1 MIHLRRTVQKAVSE
15 AQSVLQWRDVYGDA
29 RSRDSPQ
36 VSRDTAMK
44 VSAFY
49 RAVDIRSDGLGKF
62 PACVKDLTTK
72 QQLTAHHLTHVLK
85 ERPNEAMSPF
95 VFRKLVETRRLVLG
109 NSYVWIYRDRDG
121 RCVEEIPLPPG
132 SCWPIWGS
140 NGKLWYMATDPK
152 TGQQYRMPPEDILHY
167 KGFSWDGVTGVS
179 LLSYASTVLGTATAR
194 ESYEAAVYQNGGH
207 PAGVLKTSADL
218 SGKAQMQPDGSSM
231 SYKDMIRREWERVH
245 GGPGNA
251 FRMAVL
257 DNGLE
262 YQALSMSNSDAQFVE
277 SKNVTVEDIARFT
290 GVPLNLLFT
299 GKQSY
304 NSNEAN
310 SLDYVKNTLQ
320 PVVTQY
326 EQEDSYKLLT
336 SSERAAG
343 LWIPRNML
351 AELRGDTAS
360 RIAWYRGMREIG
372 AYSVNDILSKEDEP
386 AVPGGDAR
394 LASLNYVPLEWFEA
408 LSLARNG
415 GETTPKSRDDM
426 EGRDT

>member
-1 MIHLRRTVQKAVSE
+1 MRRTVKKAVSE
-15 AQSVLQWRDVYGDA
+15 AQSALMWRDVYGED

-36 VSRDTAMK
+36 TARDAAMK

-72 QQLTAHHLTHVLK
+72 HQLPGHHLNHVLK
-85 ERPNEAMSPF
+85 ERPNEAMNPF
-95 VFRKLVETRRLVLG
+95 VFRKLVEARRLVLG

-132 SCWPIWGS
+132 TCWPTWDS

-179 LLSYASTVLGTATAR
+179 LLSYASTVLSTASAR
-194 ESYEAAVYQNGGH
+194 ETYEAAVYQNGGH
-207 PAGVLKTSADL
+207 PAGVLKTAADL
-218 SGKAQMQPDGSSM
+218 SSQPDRVLPDGTRI
-231 SYKDMIRREWERVH
+231 SYKDTVRKEWDRVH
-245 GGPGNA
+245 SGPGNA
-251 FRMAVL
+251 FRVAVL
-257 DNGLE
+257 DKGLE

-336 SSERAAG
+336 VSERAAG
-343 LWIPRNML
+343 LWVPRNML

-360 RIAWYRGMREIG
+360 RIAWYKGMREIG
-372 AYSVNDILSKEDEP
+372 AYSVNDILEKEDEP

-394 LASLNYVPLEWFEA
+394 LASLNYVPLETFVE
-408 LSLARNG
+408 LSLARNSGGAAPAEPDG
-415 GETTPKSRDDM
+415 GEGSET
-426 EGRDT
+426 

>member
-1 MIHLRRTVQKAVSE
+1 MISLRGRVKKAVSE
-15 AQSVLQWRDVYGDA
+15 AQSVLQWRDVFGTD
-29 RSRDSPQ
+29 RSRDSPGVDQ
-36 VSRDTAMK
+36 DTAMK

-49 RAVDIRSDGLGKF
+49 RAIDIRSDGMGKF
-62 PACVKDLTTK
+62 PACVKDLTTR
-72 QQLTAHHLTHVLK
+72 QQLQEHYLNHVLK

-95 VFRKLVETRRLVLG
+95 VYRKLVEARRLVIG
-109 NSYVWIYRDRDG
+109 NSYVWILRDRDG

-132 SCWPIWGS
+132 TCWPYTDS
-140 NGKLWYMATDPK
+140 SGKLWYIAQNPK
-152 TGQQYRMPPEDILHY
+152 TGEQHRLDPADILHY
-167 KGFSWDGVTGVS
+167 KGFSWDGFTGVS
-179 LLSYASTVLGTATAR
+179 LLHYASRVLATASAR
-194 ESYEAAVYQNGGH
+194 ESYEAAVYNNGGH
-207 PAGVLKTSADL
+207 PSGVLKTQTDL
-218 SGKAQMQPDGSSM
+218 SSKPDLVLKDGTRI
-231 SYKDMIRREWERVH
+231 SYKDRIRQEWDKVH

-277 SKNVTVEDIARFT
+277 SKGVTVEDIARFT

-320 PVVTQY
+320 PAVTQY

-336 SSERAAG
+336 VSERQRG

-360 RIAWYRGMREIG
+360 RIAWYKGMREIG
-372 AYSVNDILSKEDEP
+372 AYSVNDILEKEDAP
-386 AVPGGDAR
+386 PVPGGDAR
-394 LASLNYVPLEWFEA
+394 LASLNHVPLESFER
-408 LSLARNG
+408 LSIARNDPAAAPQNPT
-415 GETTPKSRDDM
+415 E
-426 EGRDT
+426 

>member
-1 MIHLRRTVQKAVSE
+1 MIQLRRTIKKSISE
-15 AQSVLQWRDVYGDA
+15 AQSVLQWRDVYGMD
-29 RSRDSPQ
+29 RSRDSPA
-36 VSRDTAMK
+36 VSADAAMK

-49 RAVDIRSDGLGKF
+49 RAVDIRSDGMGKF
-62 PACVKDLTTK
+62 PACVKDLNTK
-72 QQLTAHHLTHVLK
+72 QQLQEHYLNHVLK

-95 VFRKLVETRRLVLG
+95 VYRKLVEARRLVLG
-109 NSYVWIYRDRDG
+109 NSYVWIFRDRNG

-132 SCWPIWGS
+132 SCWPFMDS
-140 NGKLWYMATDPK
+140 NGKLWYIAQNPK
-152 TGQQYRMPPEDILHY
+152 TGEQHRIDPVDILHY
-167 KGFSWDGVTGVS
+167 KGFSWDGITGVS
-179 LLSYASTVLGTATAR
+179 LLSYANKVLNTATAR
-194 ESYEAAVYQNGGH
+194 ESYEAAVYNNGGH
-207 PAGVLKTSADL
+207 PAGLLKTNTDL
-218 SGKAQMQPDGSSM
+218 SSKPTFDSNGTKI
-231 SYKDMIRREWERVH
+231 SYKDVVRQEWEKVH
-245 GGPGNA
+245 SGPGNA
-251 FRMAVL
+251 FRVAVL

-320 PVVTQY
+320 PPVIQY

-336 SSERAAG
+336 ISERQKG

-360 RIAWYRGMREIG
+360 RIAWYKGMREIG
-372 AYSVNDILSKEDEP
+372 AYSVNDILEKEDEP
-386 AVPGGDAR
+386 PVPGGDAR
-394 LASLNYVPLEWFEA
+394 LASLNYVPLENFEA
-408 LSLARNG
+408 LSLARNAPQAAAPQ
-415 GETTPKSRDDM
+415 EPT
-426 EGRDT
+426 E

>member
-1 MIHLRRTVQKAVSE
+1 MIQFRRTIKKSISE
-15 AQSVLQWRDVYGDA
+15 AQSALQWRDVYGTE
-29 RSRDSPQ
+29 RSRDSPEI
-36 VSRDTAMK
+36 SRDAAMK

-49 RAVDIRSDGLGKF
+49 RAIDIRSDGMGKF
-62 PACVKDLTTK
+62 PACVKDLNTK
-72 QQLTAHHLTHVLK
+72 QQMAGHHLNHVLK
-85 ERPNEAMSPF
+85 ERPNEAMTPF
-95 VFRKLVETRRLVLG
+95 TFRKLVEARRLVLG
-109 NSYVWIYRDRDG
+109 NSYVWIFRDRDG

-132 SCWPIWGS
+132 TCWPYTDSG
-140 NGKLWYMATDPK
+140 GKLWYMAQNPK
-152 TGQQYRMPPEDILHY
+152 TGEQYRVVPEDILHY
-167 KGFSWDGVTGVS
+167 KGFSWDGITGVS
-179 LLSYASTVLGTATAR
+179 LLTYAGRVLGTATDR
-194 ESYEAAVYQNGGH
+194 ERYEAAVYRNGGH
-207 PAGVLKTSADL
+207 PAGLLKTTADL
-218 SGKAQMQPDGSSM
+218 SNHPDLTLPDGSRIGF
-231 SYKDMIRREWERVH
+231 KDRVRQEWEKVH

-251 FRMAVL
+251 FRVAVL

-262 YQALSMSNSDAQFVE
+262 YQALSMSNTDAQFVE
-277 SKNVTVEDIARFT
+277 NKGVTVEDIARFT

-320 PVVTQY
+320 PAVTQY

-336 SSERAAG
+336 GSERAAG

-372 AYSVNDILSKEDEP
+372 AYSVNDILDKEDEP
-386 AVPGGDAR
+386 PVPGGDAR
-394 LASLNYVPLEWFEA
+394 LASLNYVPLESFEA

-415 GETTPKSRDDM
+415 GA
-426 EGRDT
+426 EGDES

>member
-1 MIHLRRTVQKAVSE
+1 MISLRGRVKKAVSE
-15 AQSVLQWRDVYGDA
+15 AQSVLQWRDVFGMD
-29 RSRDSPQ
+29 RSRDSPGVDQ
-36 VSRDTAMK
+36 DTAMK

-49 RAVDIRSDGLGKF
+49 RAIDIRSDGMGKF

-72 QQLTAHHLTHVLK
+72 QQLQEHYLNHVLK

-95 VFRKLVETRRLVLG
+95 VYRKLVEARRLVIG
-109 NSYVWIYRDRDG
+109 NSYVWILRDRDG

-132 SCWPIWGS
+132 TCWPYTDN
-140 NGKLWYMATDPK
+140 NGKLWYIAQNPK
-152 TGQQYRMPPEDILHY
+152 TGEQHRIDPADILHY
-167 KGFSWDGVTGVS
+167 KGFSWDGLTGVS
-179 LLSYASTVLGTATAR
+179 LLHYASKVLATASAR
-194 ESYEAAVYQNGGH
+194 ESYEAAVYNNGGH
-207 PAGVLKTSADL
+207 PSGVLKTQTDL
-218 SGKAQMQPDGSSM
+218 SSKPDLVLKDGTKI
-231 SYKDMIRREWERVH
+231 SYKDRIRQEWDKVH

-277 SKNVTVEDIARFT
+277 SKGVTVEDIARFT

-320 PVVTQY
+320 PAVTQY

-336 SSERAAG
+336 VSERQRG

-360 RIAWYRGMREIG
+360 RIAWYKGMREIG
-372 AYSVNDILSKEDEP
+372 AYSVNDILEKEDEP
-386 AVPGGDAR
+386 PVPGGDAR
-394 LASLNYVPLEWFEA
+394 LASLNYVPLESFEA
-408 LSLARNG
+408 LSLARNAPAAASQ
-415 GETTPKSRDDM
+415 EPT
-426 EGRDT
+426 E